1 MQELILQIM
10 ISSDENVRSELTK
23 LKYDIVAIILS
34 IYIFFNYIRDIKGQT
49 KKKQTSKKWA
59 LKLWK
64 SIMNFLWIL
73 LPLFVSIVT
82 LRFLELSINTIYS
95 FNHVHKRREQM
106 SKRYSYWGINSHY
119 DNLKDLCLFI

>member
-49 KKKQTSKKWA
+49 KKKTDVEEM
-59 LKLWK
+59 
-64 SIMNFLWIL
+64 SIKVVKIYHEFPLNTASPFCQHSYTQIPWIEHKHN
-73 LPLFVSIVT
+73 LF
-82 LRFLELSINTIYS
+82 F
-95 FNHVHKRREQM
+95 
-106 SKRYSYWGINSHY
+106 
-119 DNLKDLCLFI
+119 